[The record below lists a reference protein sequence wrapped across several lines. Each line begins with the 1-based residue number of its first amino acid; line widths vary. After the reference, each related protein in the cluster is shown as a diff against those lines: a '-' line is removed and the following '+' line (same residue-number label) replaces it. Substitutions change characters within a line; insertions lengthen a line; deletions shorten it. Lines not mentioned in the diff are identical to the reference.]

1 MMKVEKHPGF
11 ISVLVSLV
19 LSAPCP
25 LSLPSA
31 LNSASTYMDLII
43 VLVARKLLTKVKCTC

>member
-1 MMKVEKHPGF
+1 MKVEKHPGF
-11 ISVLVSLV
+11 ISALVSLV

-43 VLVARKLLTKVKCTC
+43 VLVARKLLTRVKCTC